1 MSGLRLGLR
10 GLGKS
15 FGPRVVLDALTL
27 QVPAGQFLAVVGR
40 SGCGKTTLLRL
51 LAGLERPSAG
61 ALELDGEVAVAAA
74 DVRMVFQEARLLPWR
89 SVARNVAVGLGWS
102 GRRTPPEVE
111 QALAQVGLE
120 GRARDWPATLS
131 GGQRQRVAL
140 ARALVSRPRLLLLD
154 EPLGALDALTR
165 LEMQALIER
174 LWAEIGFTG
183 VLVTH
188 DVEEAVALADRVVVL
203 EGGRV
208 ALDLPVALPRP
219 RARHQ
224 AVFGAV
230 VASVLAR
237 LGAGEMVAPP
247 RDVAA

>member
-1 MSGLRLGLR
+1 
-10 GLGKS
+10 
-15 FGPRVVLDALTL
+15 
-27 QVPAGQFLAVVGR
+27 
-40 SGCGKTTLLRL
+40 
-51 LAGLERPSAG
+51 
-61 ALELDGEVAVAAA
+61 
-74 DVRMVFQEARLLPWR
+74 
-89 SVARNVAVGLGWS
+89 
-102 GRRTPPEVE
+102 
-111 QALAQVGLE
+111 
-120 GRARDWPATLS
+120 
-131 GGQRQRVAL
+131 
-140 ARALVSRPRLLLLD
+140 
-154 EPLGALDALTR
+154 
-165 LEMQALIER
+165 MQALIER

-224 AVFGAV
+224 AAFGAV